1 VLVSHNM
8 NEVLE
13 VADSVNV
20 LYLGQTAAQVR
31 AKDTTR
37 SEIIEL
43 ITSGSAA
50 LAPAGARPTVT
61 DAPNGSTPA

>member
-1 VLVSHNM
+1 M

-20 LYLGQTAAQVR
+20 LYLGQTAAQLR
-31 AKDTTR
+31 AKDTSR

-50 LAPAGARPTVT
+50 LAPAAAGPSAATASTTT